1 MPAHTP
7 VRYLSQR
14 TEELEIGAGEAMRG
28 MATLLVTYEVLDH
41 EDALGRFENEGQP
54 LKSCLIMC
62 YVSGGGGR
70 RPMQSCRRS
79 TPIDAEQPRA
89 LAEAELSL
97 KHS

>member
-62 YVSGGGGR
+62 DVSGGGGGLRPPR
-70 RPMQSCRRS
+70 RPSKGATEHDGIR
-79 TPIDAEQPRA
+79 
-89 LAEAELSL
+89 
-97 KHS
+97 